1 MISGFGHDFF
11 PIYAGPKKKKGKKK
25 GKKKRKEEKKEDF
38 FWKRERDYLQKVL
51 HSQLKIFLKHTKIR
65 PRL

>member
-25 GKKKRKEEKKEDF
+25 GKKKRKEEKKDIF
-38 FWKRERDYLQKVL
+38 FWKHERDYL
-51 HSQLKIFLKHTKIR
+51 
-65 PRL
+65 